1 MTGMNTLFERRPG
14 LLTVLLAA
22 LTGLTALSID
32 MSLPAMPELQETF
45 RAGVSSVQLTL
56 SIFLAGFAL
65 GQVVCGPLSDRW
77 GRRPV
82 LLAGLAL
89 FTVAGLACASST
101 SLVMLLAARFVQG
114 MGASVGPVV
123 ARAIV
128 RDRFDARRAASVL
141 SQMTQVMIVAP
152 LLAPTL
158 GGYLLVRFGWQAIF
172 ALLGV
177 SGALMSVVCWRYLP
191 ETARPRGEGERAEAQ
206 GAKAGLREVL
216 RHRASLRHAL
226 TTCFAYAGMFAYVG
240 SSPFVL
246 IDGFG
251 VREENFG
258 YFFALTALALLVSA
272 TVNRSLLKRRTPSL
286 LILRRGVVI
295 LFAAGASL
303 GLAAWLGFG
312 GLAGVIVPM
321 MAYMF
326 GQGLVMPNATAAAME
341 PHGESA
347 GLISS
352 LMGALQTGG
361 GALAGYLVGLFYDH
375 TPVSLAVT
383 VAAFAALALLST
395 GLSLSQRERRADA
408 LHVTSE
414 AY

>member
-1 MTGMNTLFERRPG
+1 MADMSTLLERRPA
-14 LLTVLLAA
+14 LFTILLAA
-22 LTGLTALSID
+22 LTALTSLSID
-32 MSLPAMPELQETF
+32 MSLPSMPEWQETF
-45 RAGVSSVQLTL
+45 HAGVSSVQLTL

-65 GQVVCGPLSDRW
+65 GQVIFGPLSDRW

-89 FTVAGLACASST
+89 FTLAGLACAVST
-101 SLVMLLAARFVQG
+101 SLAMLVAARFVQG
-114 MGASVGPVV
+114 AGASVGPVV

-128 RDRFDARRAASVL
+128 RDRYEARRASSVL
-141 SQMTQVMIVAP
+141 SQITQVMIVAP

-158 GGYLLVRFGWQAIF
+158 GGYLLVQYGWSAVF
-172 ALLGV
+172 VLLGA
-177 SGALMSVVCWRYLP
+177 SGALFWLVCWRLLP
-191 ETARPRGEGERAEAQ
+191 ETAR
-206 GAKAGLREVL
+206 AKDESVGVTAPAVRDGLRDVL
-216 RHRASLRHAL
+216 KHRASLRHAL
-226 TTCFAYAGMFAYVG
+226 TTCFAYAGMFAYIG

-251 VREENFG
+251 VKEENFG
-258 YFFALTALALLVSA
+258 YYFAMTALALLVAA
-272 TVNRSLLKRRTPSL
+272 TVNRSLLKRHTPSL
-286 LILRRGVVI
+286 LILRRGVII

-303 GLAAWLGFG
+303 ALASWFGFG
-312 GLAGVIVPM
+312 GLAGVLVPM

-326 GQGLVMPNATAAAME
+326 GQGLVMPNATAVAME

-375 TPVSLAVT
+375 TPLSLAVT
-383 VAAFAALALLST
+383 VAAFATLALLSS
-395 GLSLSQRERRADA
+395 GLNASSEGRRVDA

>member
-1 MTGMNTLFERRPG
+1 MNTLFERRPA
-14 LLTVLLAA
+14 LFTLLLAA
-22 LTGLTALSID
+22 LTALTSLSID
-32 MSLPAMPELQETF
+32 MSLPAMPELQQTF

-56 SIFLAGFAL
+56 SIFLTGFAL

-89 FTVAGLACASST
+89 FTLAGLVCAGSS
-101 SLVMLLAARFVQG
+101 SLSMLLAARFVQG
-114 MGASVGPVV
+114 AGASVGPVV

-128 RDRFDARRAASVL
+128 RDRYDARRASGVL
-141 SQMTQVMIVAP
+141 SQITQVMIVAP

-158 GGYLLVRFGWQAIF
+158 GGYLLVNLGWQAIF
-172 ALLGV
+172 VVLGV
-177 SGALMSVVCWRYLP
+177 SGALFSLVCYRFLP
-191 ETARPRGEGERAEAQ
+191 ETARPRGGDEIEGRSRK
-206 GAKAGLREVL
+206 GSLREVV

-226 TTCFAYAGMFAYVG
+226 TTCFAYAGMFAYIG

-251 VREENFG
+251 VKEENFG
-258 YFFALTALALLVSA
+258 YYFALTALALLVAA
-272 TVNRSLLKRRTPSL
+272 TVNRSLLKRRTSSL
-286 LILRRGVVI
+286 WILRRGVLI
-295 LFAAGASL
+295 LFTAGAALALTSWFSL
-303 GLAAWLGFG
+303 G
-312 GLAGVIVPM
+312 GLAGVLVPM

-326 GQGLVMPNATAAAME
+326 GQGLVMPNATAVAMA

-347 GLISS
+347 GLVSS

-375 TPVSLAVT
+375 TPLSLAVT
-383 VAAFAALALLST
+383 VAAFASLALLSS
-395 GLSLSQRERRADA
+395 GLNGPTDERRADA
-408 LHVTSE
+408 LHVTCE
-414 AY
+414 V